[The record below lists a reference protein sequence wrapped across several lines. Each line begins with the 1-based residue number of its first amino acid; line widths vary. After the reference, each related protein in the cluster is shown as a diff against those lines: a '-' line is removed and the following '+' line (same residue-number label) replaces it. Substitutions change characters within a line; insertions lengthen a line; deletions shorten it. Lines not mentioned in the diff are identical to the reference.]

1 MTQWPGGGGRKK
13 KRRFFRDATKGQ
25 KSRAGLLLLALLCI
39 AVGSTA
45 AVRLAGYIGDY
56 AKSRRAAQEM
66 RRLYYAEET
75 PAMSPAA
82 AQHAPSPA
90 PEAMPEPAV
99 LEKVPYP
106 QNPNAMV
113 QPKFQALQQ
122 KNGDVVGWLKIGTS
136 LDEAVVQRDNVYYLT
151 RDWQEQKN
159 SNGALFMDQETEW
172 ATRPYTL
179 MIYGHNMKSGAMF
192 GRLRSFEKHEYYQNH
207 AIITF
212 DSAYEDGRYVVLA
225 VGTYSLNSE
234 DPHFLN
240 LSNLASG
247 AVALRAEEIER
258 LMAGGWLSSPVDVQ
272 AKDQLLLLITCVDDE
287 QERRIL
293 TARRVREGEEEAALV
308 AAIREKY
315 AFE

>member
-25 KSRAGLLLLALLCI
+25 KSR
-39 AVGSTA
+39 
-45 AVRLAGYIGDY
+45 AGYIGDY

-82 AQHAPSPA
+82 AQPAPSPV
-90 PEAMPEPAV
+90 PEAMPDPAV

-106 QNPNAMV
+106 QNLNATV

-258 LMAGGWLSSPVDVQ
+258 LMAGAWLSSPVDVQ